1 MAHDM
6 MTVQVQA
13 DVLQGQLDA
22 TRAEN
27 VVLIHDH
34 KKGPCP
40 IRDIDPNTQA
50 HPTPNLRQQAA

>member
-40 IRDIDPNTQA
+40 IPDPVPNTQA
-50 HPTPNLRQQAA
+50 HPNPNLRKQAA